1 MSYVPRRLIDMN
13 ILQNM
18 ALNNPMLH
26 NTQSRLLNYELPK
39 NIPIKVNRVEN
50 EIERIKSGGVKK
62 IGPSI
67 LNGVVF
73 VGTCLLIYWVLH
85 YKYYKKKES
94 MR

>member
-18 ALNNPMLH
+18 ALNNPMLN

-39 NIPIKVNRVEN
+39 NIPIKVNTVEK
-50 EIERIKSGGVKK
+50 EIEKIKTGGVKK

-73 VGTCLLIYWVLH
+73 VVTCLLIYWVLH

-94 MR
+94 IR

>member
-1 MSYVPRRLIDMN
+1 MSYVPKRLIDMN

-18 ALNNPMLH
+18 ALNNQVLN
-26 NTQSRLLNYELPK
+26 NTQSRLLNYELP
-39 NIPIKVNRVEN
+39 NIPIKVNRVDK
-50 EIERIKSGGVKK
+50 EIDKIKTGGFKK

-73 VGTCLLIYWVLH
+73 VGICLLIYWVLH

-94 MR
+94 MYK

>member
-1 MSYVPRRLIDMN
+1 MSYVPKRLIDMN
-13 ILQNM
+13 VLQNM
-18 ALNNPMLH
+18 TRNNQ
-26 NTQSRLLNYELPK
+26 TSRLLDYELQ

-50 EIERIKSGGVKK
+50 EIERIKTGGVKK

-94 MR
+94 MYK

>member
-1 MSYVPRRLIDMN
+1 MSYVPKRLIDMN

-18 ALNNPMLH
+18 ARNNQ
-26 NTQSRLLNYELPK
+26 QSRLLNYDLP
-39 NIPIKVNRVEN
+39 NIPINVNRVEN
-50 EIERIKSGGVKK
+50 EIERIKTGGVKK

-94 MR
+94 MYK

>member
-1 MSYVPRRLIDMN
+1 MSYVPKRLIDMN
-13 ILQNM
+13 VLQNM
-18 ALNNPMLH
+18 ARNNSTLNTP
-26 NTQSRLLNYELPK
+26 SRLLNYELP
-39 NIPIKVNRVEN
+39 NIPIKVNRVDN
-50 EIERIKSGGVKK
+50 EIERIKTGGVKK

-94 MR
+94 MYK

>member
-1 MSYVPRRLIDMN
+1 MSYVPKRLIDMN
-13 ILQNM
+13 VLHNM
-18 ALNNPMLH
+18 ARNNQP
-26 NTQSRLLNYELPK
+26 SRLLNYE
-39 NIPIKVNRVEN
+39 IPMKVNRVEN
-50 EIERIKSGGVKK
+50 EIERIKTVGVKK

-94 MR
+94 MYK

>member
-1 MSYVPRRLIDMN
+1 MSYVPKRLIDIN

-18 ALNNPMLH
+18 TRNNQ
-26 NTQSRLLNYELPK
+26 TSRLLNYEFS
-39 NIPIKVNRVEN
+39 NIPMNVNSVEN
-50 EIERIKSGGVKK
+50 EIERIKTVGVKK

-94 MR
+94 MYK

>member
-1 MSYVPRRLIDMN
+1 MSYVPKRLIDMN

-18 ALNNPMLH
+18 ALNNQP
-26 NTQSRLLNYELPK
+26 SRLLNYELP
-39 NIPIKVNRVEN
+39 NIPIKVNRVDK
-50 EIERIKSGGVKK
+50 EIEKIKTVGVKK

-73 VGTCLLIYWVLH
+73 IGTCLLIYWVLH

-94 MR
+94 MHK

>member
-1 MSYVPRRLIDMN
+1 MSYVPKRLIDIN

-18 ALNNPMLH
+18 TRNNQ
-26 NTQSRLLNYELPK
+26 TSRLLNYE
-39 NIPIKVNRVEN
+39 IPMNVNRVEN
-50 EIERIKSGGVKK
+50 EIERIKTGGVKK

-94 MR
+94 MYK

>member
-13 ILQNM
+13 VLQNM
-18 ALNNPMLH
+18 ALNNQP
-26 NTQSRLLNYELPK
+26 SRLLNYELQ

-50 EIERIKSGGVKK
+50 EIERIKTGGVKK

-67 LNGVVF
+67 LNGLVF

-94 MR
+94 MYK

>member
-1 MSYVPRRLIDMN
+1 MSYVPKRLIDMN

-18 ALNNPMLH
+18 ALNNHTL
-26 NTQSRLLNYELPK
+26 NTPSRLLNYELP
-39 NIPIKVNRVEN
+39 NIPIKVNRVDK
-50 EIERIKSGGVKK
+50 EIERIKTGGVKK

-94 MR
+94 MYK

>member
-1 MSYVPRRLIDMN
+1 MSYVPKRLIDIN

-18 ALNNPMLH
+18 TRNNQ
-26 NTQSRLLNYELPK
+26 TSRLLNYEFS
-39 NIPIKVNRVEN
+39 NIPMKVNRVEN
-50 EIERIKSGGVKK
+50 EIERIKTGGVKK

-94 MR
+94 MYK

>member
-1 MSYVPRRLIDMN
+1 MSYVPKRLIDID

-18 ALNNPMLH
+18 TRNNQ
-26 NTQSRLLNYELPK
+26 TSRLLNYELP
-39 NIPIKVNRVEN
+39 NIPMKVNRVEN
-50 EIERIKSGGVKK
+50 EIERIKTGGVKK

-94 MR
+94 MYK

>member
-1 MSYVPRRLIDMN
+1 MSYVPKRLIDMN
-13 ILQNM
+13 VLQNM
-18 ALNNPMLH
+18 TRNNQ
-26 NTQSRLLNYELPK
+26 TSRLLDYE
-39 NIPIKVNRVEN
+39 IPIKVNRVEN
-50 EIERIKSGGVKK
+50 EIERIKTGGVKK

-94 MR
+94 MYK

>member
-1 MSYVPRRLIDMN
+1 MSYVPKRLIDMN
-13 ILQNM
+13 VLQNM
-18 ALNNPMLH
+18 ARNNSTLNTP
-26 NTQSRLLNYELPK
+26 SRLLNYELP
-39 NIPIKVNRVEN
+39 NIPIKGNRVDN
-50 EIERIKSGGVKK
+50 EIERIKTVGVKK

-94 MR
+94 MYK

>member
-1 MSYVPRRLIDMN
+1 MTR
-13 ILQNM
+13 
-18 ALNNPMLH
+18 NNQ
-26 NTQSRLLNYELPK
+26 TSRLLDYELQ

-50 EIERIKSGGVKK
+50 EIERIKTGGVKK

-94 MR
+94 MYK

>member
-1 MSYVPRRLIDMN
+1 MSYVPKRLIDMN

-18 ALNNPMLH
+18 ALNNPILN
-26 NTQSRLLNYELPK
+26 NTHGRLLNYELP
-39 NIPIKVNRVEN
+39 NIPIKANSVNK
-50 EIERIKSGGVKK
+50 EIEKIKMGGAKK

-73 VGTCLLIYWVLH
+73 VATCLLIYWVLH

-94 MR
+94 MYK

>member
-1 MSYVPRRLIDMN
+1 MN

-18 ALNNPMLH
+18 ARNNQ
-26 NTQSRLLNYELPK
+26 QSRLLNYDLP
-39 NIPIKVNRVEN
+39 NIPINVNRVEN
-50 EIERIKSGGVKK
+50 EIERIKTGGVKK

-94 MR
+94 MYK

>member
-1 MSYVPRRLIDMN
+1 MSYVPKRLIDMN
-13 ILQNM
+13 VLQNM
-18 ALNNPMLH
+18 ARNNSTLNTP
-26 NTQSRLLNYELPK
+26 SRLLNYELP
-39 NIPIKVNRVEN
+39 NIPIKVNRVDN
-50 EIERIKSGGVKK
+50 EIERIKTGGVKK

-94 MR
+94 MHK